1 MDDDE
6 SGGFDARYDRSL
18 KEKMDEW
25 KRGHHKVR
33 LWCFVW
39 LNDVC

>member
-1 MDDDE
+1 MNDYE
-6 SGGFDARYDRSL
+6 GGGFDTRYDRSL

-25 KRGHHKVR
+25 KRGYYKVQR
-33 LWCFVW
+33 QRFVW